1 MYKIEIEKDTNG
13 NFVKYG
19 SGIPFCFNGIF
30 TYEKETK
37 KAFFPIQLGRYGENF
52 DCINNESDITPE
64 FESYLEKIYENLRP
78 SNVEKWKKRVLE
90 TYNNTTKKS
99 ELFHNLFK
107 NINER
112 VPISKSLPG
121 NSNPQKPL
129 QYLRED
135 GLCIITERD
144 GTPSYR
150 LIEGI
155 TTKGFESET
164 IPPKLK
170 KRVLEVFYNIDAVSG
185 TQMSEKLLIAEH
197 KFPEERWGDRKSNP
211 DANLT
216 TKEIKE
222 KFQLFTDQ
230 FNKVKREACKKC
242 VATGIRQAPF
252 GIDFFY
258 QGTEKWD
265 CSIEK
270 GQDAEK
276 GCIGCGWYDMAKWK
290 DELIRCAKKGQRM

>member
-1 MYKIEIEKDTNG
+1 MKYITIESDKNG

-19 SGIPFCFNGIF
+19 SGIPFCFKGEFI
-30 TYEKETK
+30 YDKEIK

-52 DCINNESDITPE
+52 DFIKSEKDITPE
-64 FESYLEKIYENLRP
+64 FEEYLEKVYDSLRP
-78 SNVEKWKKRVLE
+78 SNVEIWKTKV
-90 TYNNTTKKS
+90 TKMYSNDTKKA

-107 NINER
+107 KINER
-112 VPISKSLPG
+112 VPIKDSLPG

-135 GLCIITERD
+135 GLCIMTERNEI
-144 GTPSYR
+144 PSYR

-155 TTKGFESET
+155 MTKGFESES

-170 KRVLEVFYNIDAVSG
+170 KRVLEVFNKIDAVSG
-185 TQMSEKLLIAEH
+185 TTMSEKLLIAEH
-197 KFPEERWGDRKSNP
+197 KFPEERWGDRIADPNP
-211 DANLT
+211 NLT
-216 TKEIKE
+216 DEEIKE

-252 GIDFFY
+252 GINFFY
-258 QGTEKWD
+258 EGNEKWN
-265 CSIEK
+265 CKIEK
-270 GQDAEK
+270 GKDAES
-276 GCIGCGWYDMAKWK
+276 GCMGCGWYDMAKWK
-290 DELIRCAKKGQRM
+290 EELIKCAKKGQSL